1 MSMETRTPTLPQ
13 ALEIIE
19 EMRSSLRAHYGEL
32 FRGLVLY
39 GSYARGDHDPESDID
54 VLVLLAEELDVDHER
69 RAVFQLTHDVC
80 DRNSFHGVLVSPKV
94 ARETDYQ
101 RGKTPFHLNVKREG
115 ISFAPGGR
123 IDMQPEIEDLI
134 IRARRN
140 LRLAGDIFAGGDHDV
155 AISRA
160 YYAMFYAAEAALLSR
175 GVARSRH
182 SGVIAAFNEY
192 FVNTGLLPNIPAR
205 ALPGAFDQRNQAD
218 YGSEAV
224 SEEQARAML
233 QDAERFVEAV
243 GDLLKSQLD

>member
-1 MSMETRTPTLPQ
+1 METRTSTLPQ
-13 ALEIIE
+13 ALKIIE
-19 EMRSSLRAHYGEL
+19 EIRSSLRDHYGAL

-54 VLVLLAEELDVDHER
+54 LLVLLSDELDVNNER
-69 RAVFQLTHDVC
+69 RAVSQLSCEVC
-80 DRNSFHGVLVSPKV
+80 DRSSFQGVLVSPMV

-123 IDMQPEIEDLI
+123 IDMQPEIEDLLD
-134 IRARRN
+134 RAKRN
-140 LRLAGDIFAGGDHDV
+140 LRVAGDIFGGDDYDI

-192 FVNTGLLPNIPAR
+192 FVSTGLLPDIPAR

-218 YGSEAV
+218 YGNEAV
-224 SEEQARAML
+224 SEEQARVL
-233 QDAERFVEAV
+233 LRDAERFVEAV
-243 GDLLKSQLD
+243 DGLLKSQSD

>member
-1 MSMETRTPTLPQ
+1 METWTSTLPQ
-13 ALEIIE
+13 ALKIIE
-19 EMRSSLRAHYGEL
+19 EIRSSLRDHYGAL

-54 VLVLLAEELDVDHER
+54 LLVLLSDELDLNNERPTVSRQVHE
-69 RAVFQLTHDVC
+69 VC
-80 DRNSFHGVLVSPKV
+80 DRVSLNSVLVSPMV
-94 ARETDYQ
+94 ARETEYQ

-123 IDMQPEIEDLI
+123 IDMQPEIDELLE
-134 IRARRN
+134 RARRE
-140 LRLAGDIFAGGDHDV
+140 LKVTRLLVEREFHEQ

-192 FVNTGLLPNIPAR
+192 FVSTGLLPDIPPG

-218 YGSEAV
+218 YGNEAV
-224 SEEQARAML
+224 SVEQARVL
-233 QDAERFVEAV
+233 LEDAERFVEAV
-243 GDLLKSQLD
+243 DGLLKSQSD